1 MSNSIIGH
9 FVKMSS
15 YTLALNGCFYFD
27 NRGYQ
32 NMKTDYDEVALSKAR
47 CYISTFIVK
56 LAQLGFKMSEE
67 SLEHLL
73 MMTDENGLSVKM
85 TEKDLIEL
93 LTGYY
98 ELVRKF
104 VGDDKTY
111 IPFYQN
117 FPREVMEMDDTEILI
132 NAILHYVF
140 GYRPE
145 IKPQNTFDSDSLSTA
160 FNAYAE
166 DNDLSVIKVCNKN
179 GLRDILLQNIYAP
192 IAYTPSVKEFISSF
206 ISSGINESPL
216 RADEI
221 KEPIPFKENVAFLLS
236 LILNDERYLESEKS
250 RIIYQQCRT
259 ATDLLRLIVGLSDGD
274 ITLNKPSKI
283 KNLPRKYYRIFMDV
297 MNNMEEQYVLE
308 DMFKYKEQW
317 KAVIEKMHP
326 FKFNGIR
333 YHKAQ
338 RCFKAIVTGDKP
350 KTFMGEVNDFIKAG
364 FISDAAEKLSIKPGM
379 LARHLDHLL
388 REGNDEER
396 AVVLKQFS
404 KVAGDLNIPLLVQVR
419 DHFIERSG
427 NKKDRFFKVKSG
439 KLWMDEAGADWKD
452 IPEDVCNSVV
462 GICDFAISLL
472 SHDKGYIGDVY
483 IHPSFD
489 GYVIPTSQRQTNSA
503 RPCTTGSRWKFK
515 DDTKTIRLFTWWT
528 NTNKGDRVDVD
539 LSLTL
544 MTDNMENPRLTV
556 LNFHNIRLT
565 SSNGFVAVHSG
576 DITNGG
582 SPDGVG
588 ATEFVDI
595 DIEKAISAGYRYAVM
610 SVVNF
615 TDTNFDLFNSRAG
628 VMEVKTNLEESHT
641 GDKLFIPTNVDI
653 NIDITADSRT
663 ILPAMVD
670 LVTRE
675 IIWCDIAD
683 ATYEGRYRDAW
694 SHASR
699 TMNLKHLLF
708 IINKKR
714 TTMSELI
721 SIEMGSRGRI
731 VDSPE
736 KASLI
741 CDTEMRDEYANK
753 DVLLAFDH
761 ARFTELFM

>member
-1 MSNSIIGH
+1 MIIRH
-9 FVKMSS
+9 VVEMSS

-27 NRGYQ
+27 NRCYQ
-32 NMKTDYDEVALSKAR
+32 SMKTDYDEVALGKAR

-73 MMTDENGLSVKM
+73 MMTDENGLSVKIS
-85 TEKDLIEL
+85 ERDLIDL

-98 ELVRKF
+98 DLVRRF

-145 IKPQNTFDSDSLSTA
+145 IEPQNTFDNDSLSAA

-166 DNDLSVIKVCNKN
+166 DNDLTIIKVCNKN

-192 IAYTPSVKEFISSF
+192 IAYTPSVKEFIGSF
-206 ISSGINESPL
+206 ISSGMYELPI

-259 ATDLLRLIVGLSDGD
+259 ATDLLRLIVGLSGGD
-274 ITLNKPSKI
+274 ITLNRPSKI

-297 MNNMEEQYVLE
+297 MNNMEEQYILE

-350 KTFMGEVNDFIKAG
+350 KAFMGEVNELIKAG

-379 LARHLDHLL
+379 MARHLDHLL
-388 REGNDEER
+388 REGNDDER

-404 KVAGDLNIPLLVQVR
+404 KVAGDLNIPLLIQVR
-419 DHFIERSG
+419 DHFMERSA

-452 IPEDVCNSVV
+452 IPEDICKSVV
-462 GICDFAISLL
+462 CICEFTISLL

-503 RPCTTGSRWKFK
+503 RPCTTGSRWKLK

-544 MTDNMENPRLTV
+544 MTDNMEKPGLTV
-556 LNFHNIRLT
+556 LNYHNIRLT

-588 ATEFVDI
+588 VTEFVDI
-595 DIEKAISAGYRYAVM
+595 DIEKAVSAGYRYAVM

-628 VMEVKTNLEESHT
+628 VMEVKTNLEKSHT

-653 NIDITADSRT
+653 NIDITANSRT
-663 ILPAMVD
+663 VLPAMVD

-675 IIWCDIAD
+675 IIWCDITDSTA
-683 ATYEGRYRDAW
+683 EGQYRDAW

-714 TTMSELI
+714 TTMRELI

-741 CDTEMRDEYANK
+741 CDTEMRDEYSDK

>member
-1 MSNSIIGH
+1 MTNSIIKH
-9 FVKMSS
+9 FITMSR
-15 YTLALNGCFYFD
+15 YTLAFNGCFYFD
-27 NRGYQ
+27 NQGYQ
-32 NMKTDYDEVALSKAR
+32 LMRTEYDTVTVSTAR

-56 LAQLGFKMSEE
+56 LAQLGFKMSEQ

-73 MMTDENGLSVKM
+73 RMTDENGLPVKIA
-85 TEKDLIEL
+85 EKDLIEL

-98 ELVRKF
+98 ELVRRF

-117 FPREVMEMDDTEILI
+117 FPREVMEMDDTDILI
-132 NAILHYVF
+132 NAILHYVL

-145 IKPQNTFDSDSLSTA
+145 IEPQNTFDNDSLSTA
-160 FNAYAE
+160 FRAYAE
-166 DNDLSVIKVCNKN
+166 DNDLSIITVCNKN

-192 IAYTPSVKEFISSF
+192 IAYTPSVKEFIGSF
-206 ISSGINESPL
+206 ISSGINELPIH
-216 RADEI
+216 ADEI
-221 KEPIPFKENVAFLLS
+221 SEPIPFKENVAFLLS

-250 RIIYQQCRT
+250 RIIYKQCRT
-259 ATDLLRLIVGLSDGD
+259 ATDLLRLIVGLSGGD

-308 DMFKYKEQW
+308 DMFKYKELW

-326 FKFNGIR
+326 FKFNGMR

-350 KTFMGEVNDFIKAG
+350 KTFMGEVNELIKAG

-396 AVVLKQFS
+396 AAVLKQFS
-404 KVAGDLNIPLLVQVR
+404 KVVGDLNIPLLVQVR
-419 DHFIERSG
+419 DHFMERSN

-462 GICDFAISLL
+462 SICEFAISLL

-489 GYVIPTSQRQTNSA
+489 GYVIPTSQRLTNSA

-528 NTNKGDRVDVD
+528 NTNDDRRVDVD

-544 MTDNMENPRLTV
+544 MTDDMENPGLTV
-556 LNFHNIRLT
+556 LNYHNIRLT
-565 SSNGFVAVHSG
+565 SSDGFVAVHSG

-588 ATEFVDI
+588 VTEFIDI
-595 DIEKAISAGYRYAVM
+595 DIEKAVSAGFRYATM

-628 VMEVKTNLEESHT
+628 VMEVKTSLEESRN

-653 NIDITADSRT
+653 NIDITSDSRT
-663 ILPAMVD
+663 VLLAMVD

-675 IIWCDIAD
+675 IIWCDIPD
-683 ATYEGRYRDAW
+683 STFEGQYRDAW

-708 IINKKR
+708 IVNKKR
-714 TTMSELI
+714 TTMRELI

-761 ARFTELFM
+761 ARFTDLFM

>member
-1 MSNSIIGH
+1 MSNSIIAH
-9 FVKMSS
+9 FVKMSG

-32 NMKTDYDEVALSKAR
+32 SMRTDYDVAALSKAR

-73 MMTDENGLSVKM
+73 KMTDENGLPVKIA
-85 TEKDLIEL
+85 EKDLIDL

-98 ELVRKF
+98 ELVRRF

-145 IKPQNTFDSDSLSTA
+145 IEPQNTFDNDSLSTA

-166 DNDLSVIKVCNKN
+166 DNDLSIIKVCNKK

-192 IAYTPSVKEFISSF
+192 IAYTPSVKEFIGSF
-206 ISSGINESPL
+206 ISSGINESPIRDNEL
-216 RADEI
+216 

-259 ATDLLRLIVGLSDGD
+259 ATDLLRLIVGLSGGD
-274 ITLNKPSKI
+274 ITLNRPSKI
-283 KNLPRKYYRIFMDV
+283 KNLPRKYYRTFMDAIC
-297 MNNMEEQYVLE
+297 NMEEKYVLE

-333 YHKAQ
+333 YHEAQ
-338 RCFKAIVTGDKP
+338 CCFKAIVTGDKP
-350 KTFMGEVNDFIKAG
+350 KTFMGEVNELIKAG

-404 KVAGDLNIPLLVQVR
+404 KVAGDLNIPLLIQVR

-427 NKKDRFFKVKSG
+427 NKKDRFFKVKTG

-462 GICDFAISLL
+462 SICEFAISLL

-544 MTDNMENPRLTV
+544 MTDDMEKPRLTV
-556 LNFHNIRLT
+556 LNYHNIRLT
-565 SSNGFVAVHSG
+565 SPDGFIAVHSG

-595 DIEKAISAGYRYAVM
+595 DIEKAVFAGYRYAVM

-615 TDTNFDLFNSRAG
+615 TDTKFDLFNSRAG
-628 VMEVKTNLEESHT
+628 VMEVKTNLEKSRN
-641 GDKLFIPTNVDI
+641 GDKSLIPTNVDI

-663 ILPAMVD
+663 VLPAMVD

-708 IINKKR
+708 IVNKKR
-714 TTMSELI
+714 TTMRELI

-753 DVLLAFDH
+753 DVILAFDH
-761 ARFTELFM
+761 ARFTDLFM

>member
-1 MSNSIIGH
+1 MSNSIIKH
-9 FVKMSS
+9 VVEMSS

-32 NMKTDYDEVALSKAR
+32 SMKTDYDEVALGKAR

-73 MMTDENGLSVKM
+73 MMTDENGLSVKIA
-85 TEKDLIEL
+85 ERDLIDL

-98 ELVRKF
+98 DLVRRF

-117 FPREVMEMDDTEILI
+117 FPREVMEMDDTEILM

-145 IKPQNTFDSDSLSTA
+145 IEPQNTFDNDSLSTA

-166 DNDLSVIKVCNKN
+166 DNDLTIIKVCNKN

-192 IAYTPSVKEFISSF
+192 IAYTPSVKKFISSF
-206 ISSGINESPL
+206 ISSGMYELPI

-259 ATDLLRLIVGLSDGD
+259 ATDLLRLIVGLSGGD
-274 ITLNKPSKI
+274 TTLNKPSKI

-297 MNNMEEQYVLE
+297 MNNMEEKYVLE

-338 RCFKAIVTGDKP
+338 RCFKAIVTSDKP
-350 KTFMGEVNDFIKAG
+350 KTFMGEVNDLIKAG

-379 LARHLDHLL
+379 MARHLDHLL
-388 REGNDEER
+388 REGNNEER

-404 KVAGDLNIPLLVQVR
+404 KVAGDLNIPLLIQVR

-462 GICDFAISLL
+462 SICEFAISLL

-489 GYVIPTSQRQTNSA
+489 GYVIPTSQRQTNST

-544 MTDNMENPRLTV
+544 MTDDMEKPRLTV
-556 LNFHNIRLT
+556 LNYHNIRLT

-588 ATEFVDI
+588 VTEFIDI
-595 DIEKAISAGYRYAVM
+595 DIEKAVSAGYRYAVM

-653 NIDITADSRT
+653 NIDITANSRT
-663 ILPAMVD
+663 VLPAMVD

-683 ATYEGRYRDAW
+683 STAEGQYRDAW

-714 TTMSELI
+714 TTMRELI

-741 CDTEMRDEYANK
+741 CDTEMRDEYRNK

>member
-85 TEKDLIEL
+85 TERDLIEL

-98 ELVRKF
+98 EIVKKF

-160 FNAYAE
+160 FRAYAE
-166 DNDLSVIKVCNKN
+166 DNDLTIIKVCNKN

-206 ISSGINESPL
+206 ISSGINELPIH
-216 RADEI
+216 ADEI

-350 KTFMGEVNDFIKAG
+350 KMFMGEVNELIKAG

-379 LARHLDHLL
+379 MARHLDHLL

-396 AVVLKQFS
+396 AVVLKHFS

-462 GICDFAISLL
+462 SICEFAISLL

-489 GYVIPTSQRQTNSA
+489 GYVIPTSQRQTNSV

-588 ATEFVDI
+588 ATEFIDI

-653 NIDITADSRT
+653 NIDITANSRT
-663 ILPAMVD
+663 VLPAMVD

-683 ATYEGRYRDAW
+683 STAEGQYRDAW
-694 SHASR
+694 SHALR

-708 IINKKR
+708 IVNKKR
-714 TTMSELI
+714 TTMRELI
-721 SIEMGSRGRI
+721 SIEMGSRGKI

>member
-9 FVKMSS
+9 FVKMSR
-15 YTLALNGCFYFD
+15 YTLAFNGCFYFD

-32 NMKTDYDEVALSKAR
+32 LMKTDYDEVALSKAR

-56 LAQLGFKMSEE
+56 LAQLGCKMSEE

-73 MMTDENGLSVKM
+73 KMTDENGLPVKIA
-85 TEKDLIEL
+85 EKDLIEL

-98 ELVRKF
+98 ELLRRF

-117 FPREVMEMDDTEILI
+117 FPREVMEMDDTEILM

-145 IKPQNTFDSDSLSTA
+145 IEPQNTFDNDSLSTA

-166 DNDLSVIKVCNKN
+166 DNDLSIIKVCNKN

-192 IAYTPSVKEFISSF
+192 IAYTLSVKEFISSF
-206 ISSGINESPL
+206 ISSGMYELPI

-250 RIIYQQCRT
+250 QIIYQQCRT
-259 ATDLLRLIVGLSDGD
+259 ATDLLRLIVGLSGGD

-297 MNNMEEQYVLE
+297 MNNMEEKYVLE

-338 RCFKAIVTGDKP
+338 RCFKAIVTSDKP
-350 KTFMGEVNDFIKAG
+350 KTFMGEVNDLIKAG

-379 LARHLDHLL
+379 MARHLDHLL

-404 KVAGDLNIPLLVQVR
+404 KVAGDLNIPLLIQVR

-439 KLWMDEAGADWKD
+439 KLWMDEAADWKD

-462 GICDFAISLL
+462 SICEFAISLL

-503 RPCTTGSRWKFK
+503 RPCATGSRWKLK

-528 NTNKGDRVDVD
+528 NTNRGDRVDVD
-539 LSLTL
+539 LSLSL
-544 MTDNMENPRLTV
+544 MTDNMEKPRLTV
-556 LNFHNIRLT
+556 LNYHNIRLS

-588 ATEFVDI
+588 VTEFIDI

-615 TDTNFDLFNSRAG
+615 TDTSFDLFNSSAG

-653 NIDITADSRT
+653 NIDITSDSRT
-663 ILPAMVD
+663 VLPAMVD

-675 IIWCDIAD
+675 IIWCDID
-683 ATYEGRYRDAW
+683 DSTFEGQYRDAW

-714 TTMSELI
+714 TTMRELI

-741 CDTEMRDEYANK
+741 CDSEMRDEYRNK

>member
-1 MSNSIIGH
+1 MIIRH
-9 FVKMSS
+9 VVEMSS

-27 NRGYQ
+27 NRCYQ
-32 NMKTDYDEVALSKAR
+32 SMKTDYDEVALGKAR

-73 MMTDENGLSVKM
+73 MMTDENGLSVKIS
-85 TEKDLIEL
+85 ERDLIDL

-98 ELVRKF
+98 DLVRRF

-145 IKPQNTFDSDSLSTA
+145 IEPQNTFDNDSLSAA

-166 DNDLSVIKVCNKN
+166 DNDLTIIKVCNKN

-192 IAYTPSVKEFISSF
+192 IAYTPSVKEFIGSF
-206 ISSGINESPL
+206 ISSGMYELPI

-236 LILNDERYLESEKS
+236 PILNDERYLESEKS

-259 ATDLLRLIVGLSDGD
+259 ATDLLRLIVGLSGGD
-274 ITLNKPSKI
+274 ITLNRPSKI

-297 MNNMEEQYVLE
+297 MNNMEEQYILE

-350 KTFMGEVNDFIKAG
+350 KAFMGEVNELIKAG

-379 LARHLDHLL
+379 MARHLDHLL
-388 REGNDEER
+388 REGNDDER

-404 KVAGDLNIPLLVQVR
+404 KVAGDLNIPLLIQVR
-419 DHFIERSG
+419 DHFMERSA

-452 IPEDVCNSVV
+452 IPEDICKSFV
-462 GICDFAISLL
+462 GICEFAISLL

-503 RPCTTGSRWKFK
+503 RPCTTGSRWKLK

-544 MTDNMENPRLTV
+544 MTDNMEKPGLTV
-556 LNFHNIRLT
+556 LNYHNIRLT

-588 ATEFVDI
+588 VTEFVDI
-595 DIEKAISAGYRYAVM
+595 DIEKAVSAGYRYAVM

-628 VMEVKTNLEESHT
+628 VMEVKTNLEKSHT

-653 NIDITADSRT
+653 NIDITANSRT
-663 ILPAMVD
+663 VLPEMVD

-675 IIWCDIAD
+675 IIWGDITDSTA
-683 ATYEGRYRDAW
+683 EGQYRDAW

-714 TTMSELI
+714 TTMRELI

-741 CDTEMRDEYANK
+741 CDTEMRDEYSDK